1 MNGAWATSL
10 DQIWRSPGFPMW
22 LTLSA
27 AGFFGLLVL
36 VTLVR
41 AEQSVANGALTV
53 ITLLAVGIAV
63 AAMIR
68 NYGPPD
74 SHARPSISATYP
86 SLPAL
91 SCLDDLA
98 GDVVLSA
105 CEKAV
110 FATPESVAAAV
121 TYVASQIARLN
132 AQGNAATVTL
142 TPELQALRTAIERD
156 RYGLVAQV
164 LEVRNHCTPT
174 RCDAFRS
181 LTDNHQIITDMDDH
195 RYQMLVVRYAP
206 TWNAPGPITAPLVAP
221 AAELPTGKPTNEDF
235 PSAASTPA
243 VSIMSPEPGTGNAA
257 LARRPPPP
265 HPARRTASST
275 AEAKRD
281 PKKETKKPR
290 PQPRTVHQPT
300 LLSPGSAAANN

>member
-1 MNGAWATSL
+1 MNGAWLASL
-10 DQIWRSPGFPMW
+10 DHIWRSPGFPMW

-68 NYGPPD
+68 SDGPPGGPTTR
-74 SHARPSISATYP
+74 SLSATYP

-121 TYVASQIARLN
+121 TYVASQIARLT
-132 AQGNAATVTL
+132 AQGDAATAAP

-174 RCDAFRS
+174 RCAAFRS
-181 LTDNHQIITDMDDH
+181 LTDNHQIITNMDDN
-195 RYQMLVVRYAP
+195 RYQTLVARYAP
-206 TWNAPGPITAPLVAP
+206 TWNAAAAISAPLVGP
-221 AAELPTGKPTNEDF
+221 IAELPTGKPTNEDF

-243 VSIMSPEPGTGNAA
+243 VSIMTAEPGTGNAA
-257 LARRPPPP
+257 HRPAPS
-265 HPARRTASST
+265 HPARRTTNPT
-275 AEAKRD
+275 AEAKR
-281 PKKETKKPR
+281 EVKKPR
-290 PQPRTVHQPT
+290 PAPRVVHQPT
-300 LLSPGSAAANN
+300 LLSPGTAAANN

>member
-1 MNGAWATSL
+1 MNGAWVTSL
-10 DQIWRSPGFPMW
+10 DHIWRSPGFPMW

-74 SHARPSISATYP
+74 GPSTRSLSATYP

-98 GDVVLSA
+98 GDVVLTA

-121 TYVASQIARLN
+121 TYVASQIARLT
-132 AQGNAATVTL
+132 AQGDAATATL

-174 RCDAFRS
+174 RCAAFRS
-181 LTDNHQIITDMDDH
+181 LTDNHQIITNMDDN
-195 RYQMLVVRYAP
+195 RYQTLVVRYAP
-206 TWNAPGPITAPLVAP
+206 TWNAAAAISSPLVAP
-221 AAELPTGKPTNEDF
+221 VAELPTGRPTNEDF

-243 VSIMSPEPGTGNAA
+243 VSIMTPEPGTGPGNA
-257 LARRPPPP
+257 ARRPAPP
-265 HPARRTASST
+265 HSARHTASPK
-275 AEAKRD
+275 AEAKREI
-281 PKKETKKPR
+281 KRPR
-290 PQPRTVHQPT
+290 PAPQVVHQPT
-300 LLSPGSAAANN
+300 LLSPGTAAANN

>member
-1 MNGAWATSL
+1 MNGAWATLL
-10 DQIWRSPGFPMW
+10 DHIWRSPDFPMW

-27 AGFFGLLVL
+27 AAFFGLLVL

-68 NYGPPD
+68 NYGPPGNR
-74 SHARPSISATYP
+74 ATRSIAATYP

-121 TYVASQIARLN
+121 TYVASQIARLT
-132 AQGNAATVTL
+132 AQGDAATATP

-156 RYGLVAQV
+156 RYGLAAQV

-174 RCDAFRS
+174 RCVAFRS
-181 LTDNHQIITDMDDH
+181 LTDNHQIITDMDDN
-195 RYQMLVVRYAP
+195 RYQTLVMRYAP
-206 TWNAPGPITAPLVAP
+206 TWTARGAIPTPLVAP
-221 AAELPTGKPTNEDF
+221 RAELPTGKPTNEDF

-243 VSIMSPEPGTGNAA
+243 VSIMSPEPGTGNS
-257 LARRPPPP
+257 LPARRPTTPSR
-265 HPARRTASST
+265 PARRTTSPA
-275 AEAKRD
+275 AEAKR
-281 PKKETKKPR
+281 ETKRPR
-290 PQPRTVHQPT
+290 PLPRTLHQPT